1 MNKIVLSLLCGAL
14 MCSFVMPVLAQE
26 LTQRRKTAVFSP
38 AVMAGSATQAQ
49 KGQQVKKTL
58 PKTARTTILRFEPGQ
73 IELSDVQKELL
84 LHVAEQINTANSAV
98 RVVATGAAKRENDA
112 SDRVGRIERFLRAY
126 VTRYFDYSARFIHP
140 EHIVP
145 SVNNTVKITINR

>member
-1 MNKIVLSLLCGAL
+1 MKKIVLSLLCGAL

-26 LTQRRKTAVFSP
+26 LTQKRKTAVFSP

-49 KGQQVKKTL
+49 KGQQVKKAL

-84 LHVAEQINTANSAV
+84 LHVARQLQEGYVGTVIITAASEISGIASK
-98 RVVATGAAKRENDA
+98 RAAKVE
-112 SDRVGRIERFLRAY
+112 GFLRAY
-126 VTRYFDYSARFIHP
+126 KANNADYYIRTIQP
-140 EHIVP
+140 EHVVP

>member
-1 MNKIVLSLLCGAL
+1 MKKIILSLLCGVL

-38 AVMAGSATQAQ
+38 AVMAGSATQA

-84 LHVAEQINTANSAV
+84 LHVAERLKKMTDGRVSVVSASKNNRDALSRIDKVEKFLTAYAGGSFLFYI
-98 RVVATGAAKRENDA
+98 
-112 SDRVGRIERFLRAY
+112 RIIQPEY
-126 VTRYFDYSARFIHP
+126 V
-140 EHIVP
+140 VP

>member
-1 MNKIVLSLLCGAL
+1 MKKIVLSLLCGAL

-26 LTQRRKTAVFSP
+26 LTQKRKTAVFSP

-58 PKTARTTILRFEPGQ
+58 PKSARTTILRFEPGQ

-84 LHVAEQINTANSAV
+84 LHVFQRLAKQYQGAITITTASKDLSLSKK
-98 RVVATGAAKRENDA
+98 RSDHVVK
-112 SDRVGRIERFLRAY
+112 FLRSYLPPQYIYYIRA
-126 VTRYFDYSARFIHP
+126 IQP

-145 SVNNTVKITINR
+145 SVNNTVKIIINR

>member
-26 LTQRRKTAVFSP
+26 LTQKRKTAVFSP
-38 AVMAGSATQAQ
+38 AVVASGATKTQ
-49 KGQQVKKTL
+49 KGQQVKKAL

-84 LHVAEQINTANSAV
+84 LHVAEQLNRVNNARVTLVTASKDDKSALSRASHV
-98 RVVATGAAKRENDA
+98 RN
-112 SDRVGRIERFLRAY
+112 FLEIYVSGSIAY
-126 VTRYFDYSARFIHP
+126 YIRTISP
-140 EHIVP
+140 EYIVP
-145 SVNNTVKITINR
+145 SVNNTVKIIINR

>member
-1 MNKIVLSLLCGAL
+1 MKKFVLSLLCGAL
-14 MCSFVMPVLAQE
+14 MCSFVMPALAQE
-26 LTQRRKTAVFSP
+26 LTQKRKTAVFSP

-84 LHVAEQINTANSAV
+84 LHVANRLNGVHSAKITLVTASKDDKSALSRASHV
-98 RVVATGAAKRENDA
+98 RN
-112 SDRVGRIERFLRAY
+112 FLEIYVSGSIAY
-126 VTRYFDYSARFIHP
+126 YIRTISP
-140 EHIVP
+140 EYIVP
-145 SVNNTVKITINR
+145 SVNNTVKIIINR

>member
-1 MNKIVLSLLCGAL
+1 MKKIVLSLLCGAL
-14 MCSFVMPVLAQE
+14 MCSFVMPALAQE
-26 LTQRRKTAVFSP
+26 LTQKRKTAVFSP

-49 KGQQVKKTL
+49 KGQQVKKVL

-84 LHVAEQINTANSAV
+84 LHVVKQVNMVYGGTIVVTA
-98 RVVATGAAKRENDA
+98 AAKTSVIASKRATRVRNFFKEHEATFDCYIRVISPEN
-112 SDRVGRIERFLRAY
+112 V
-126 VTRYFDYSARFIHP
+126 
-140 EHIVP
+140 VP

>member
-1 MNKIVLSLLCGAL
+1 MKKIVLSLLCGVL

-38 AVMAGSATQAQ
+38 AVMAGSATQA

-84 LHVAEQINTANSAV
+84 LHVAEQVNGMYSVPKVIAV
-98 RVVATGAAKRENDA
+98 GASKDINDA
-112 SDRVGRIERFLRAY
+112 RMRVTQVERFLNAY
-126 VTRYFDYSARFIHP
+126 ISKRFEFGTRFIAP
-140 EHIVP
+140 EYIVP

>member
-1 MNKIVLSLLCGAL
+1 MKKIILSLLCGAL

-26 LTQRRKTAVFSP
+26 LMQRRKTAVFSP

-84 LHVAEQINTANSAV
+84 LHVFQRLVKQYQGSITITTASKDLSLSNERSDH
-98 RVVATGAAKRENDA
+98 VVK
-112 SDRVGRIERFLRAY
+112 FLRSYLPAQY
-126 VTRYFDYSARFIHP
+126 LYYIRTIQP
-140 EHIVP
+140 EHVVP